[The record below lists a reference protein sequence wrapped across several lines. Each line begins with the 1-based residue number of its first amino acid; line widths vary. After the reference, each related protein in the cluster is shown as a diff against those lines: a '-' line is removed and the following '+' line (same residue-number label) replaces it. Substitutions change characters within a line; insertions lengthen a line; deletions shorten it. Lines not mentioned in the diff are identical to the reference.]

1 MTSEPQNSDEIA
13 SFLGHVTL
21 FRNVKPDYLRSI
33 AKRVEEKVFSRDQ
46 VIFNEGD
53 EGDALYLIRAG
64 SVGVFL
70 IDPKMGLRFELAR
83 LRIGQVFGEMAVL
96 TNEPRTATVKAM
108 EPTSCIVLSRATFYQ
123 IVERIPDVALGVAQ
137 VLAERLNDLNKV
149 RGASSVVDLNAIAFE
164 PEVYQMVPARILEQH
179 KMIPLNIQNG
189 VLTVACVD
197 ATNLAGLDEL
207 RRMIRGLE
215 LKPISISDAD
225 YRRFL
230 DTNRNR
236 LGSGANVTAKG
247 QAKRLQ
253 PVSWLSEE
261 KEAALDAKGGD
272 EIKLLVDVIVSQAM
286 DLEASD
292 IHIEP
297 EIDHVNVRYRVAGSL
312 MKRPAPPIGR
322 SYHRAIASRIKVLA
336 DLDISERRRP
346 QDGRIS
352 CKVGNR
358 PIDLRVSVM
367 PTQEGE
373 KIVMRLLDSANA
385 IKPLEQLVLA
395 EKVCRVVH
403 QMVMR
408 PYGIVFVC
416 GPTGSGKTTT
426 LYSAIGI
433 RRREDT
439 NIVTVEDPVEYN
451 LSGIT
456 QVNVHPD
463 IGLTFASVLRSF
475 LRQDPNVILVG
486 ETRDRETGKIA
497 LEAGLT
503 GHLVLTSVH
512 TNDAIGTI
520 QRLREMGLEDYAI
533 AAAMVGIVSQRL
545 VRRLCPACA
554 FDAPPSPHVIEQ
566 LALIEV
572 LPRDF
577 NGVLKRPKGCE
588 ACGGSGYRGRVGVY
602 EILVADD
609 ELRQAITSGANQ
621 FELRAT
627 AQRGAFVP
635 MVRYSNYLL
644 SSGITTA
651 EEVLA
656 IHAGRS
662 VRGEA

>member
-1 MTSEPQNSDEIA
+1 MSAEPQNVEEIA
-13 SFLGHVTL
+13 SFLSHVSL

-33 AKRVEEKVFSRDQ
+33 AKRVEEVVFSRDQ

-53 EGDALYLIRAG
+53 AGDALYLIRAG

-70 IDPKMGLRFELAR
+70 VDPKMGLRFELAR

-96 TNEPRTATVKAM
+96 TNEPRAATVKAM
-108 EPTSCIVLSRATFYQ
+108 EPTSCIVLSRQTFYQ
-123 IVERIPDVALGVAQ
+123 IVERIPDVAIGVAQ
-137 VLAERLNDLNKV
+137 VLAERLTQLNKEK
-149 RGASSVVDLNAIAFE
+149 GASQVVDVNALAFD
-164 PEVYQMVPARILEQH
+164 PEVYQMVPARILERH
-179 KMIPLNIQNG
+179 KMIPLNIMNG

-197 ATNLAGLDEL
+197 ATDLAGLDEL

-215 LKPISISDAD
+215 LKPLTINDAD
-225 YRRFL
+225 YTKFL
-230 DTNRNR
+230 EVNRAR
-236 LGSGANVTAKG
+236 LGNTNQTGKV
-247 QAKRLQ
+247 QARRLQ
-253 PVSWLSEE
+253 PVTWISEE
-261 KEAALDAKGGD
+261 KEGTIDSKGGD
-272 EIKLLVDVIVSQAM
+272 DIKLLVDVIVAQAL

-297 EIDHVNVRYRVAGSL
+297 ELDQVNVRYRVAGAL
-312 MKRPAPPIGR
+312 MKRPAPAINR
-322 SYHRAIASRIKVLA
+322 SFARAIASRIKVLA

-358 PIDLRVSVM
+358 PLDLRVSVM
-367 PTQEGE
+367 PTHEGE

-385 IKPLEQLVLA
+385 IKPLENLVLA

-408 PYGIVFVC
+408 PHGIVFVC

-456 QVNVHPD
+456 QVSVHNE
-463 IGLTFASVLRSF
+463 IGLTFSSVLRAF

-503 GHLVLTSVH
+503 GHLVLTSLH

-533 AAAMVGIVSQRL
+533 AAALVGIVSQRL

-554 FDAPPSPHVIEQ
+554 IDATPSPHVLEQ
-566 LALIEV
+566 LALLEV
-572 LPRDF
+572 LPRDYS
-577 NGVLKRPKGCE
+577 GKIKRAKGCE
-588 ACGGSGYRGRVGVY
+588 ACAGSGYRGRVGVY

-609 ELRQAITSGANQ
+609 DLRQAITSGANQ

-627 AQRGAFVP
+627 AHRGAFVP
-635 MVRYSNYLL
+635 MVRYSSYLL
-644 SSGITTA
+644 TNGITTA

-656 IHAGRS
+656 IHAGRG
-662 VRGEA
+662 VRGDS